1 MDYTESI
8 GWFVSWP
15 ILIWLGVWFVKHNLT
30 HFNKL
35 EKLEA
40 YERKYGKEIEL

>member
-8 GWFVSWP
+8 GWLVSLP
-15 ILIWLGVWFVKHNLT
+15 ILIWASVWFVKHNLI
-30 HFNKL
+30 HFHKL

-40 YERKYGKEIEL
+40 YETKYGKEIEV